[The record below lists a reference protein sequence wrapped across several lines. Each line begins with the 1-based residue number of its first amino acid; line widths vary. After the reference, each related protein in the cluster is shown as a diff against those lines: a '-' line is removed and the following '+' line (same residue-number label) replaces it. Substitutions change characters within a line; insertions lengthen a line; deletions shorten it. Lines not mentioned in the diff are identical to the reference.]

1 MKHRSWVYWVVA
13 SIAVILAGAALVA
26 AEERIEVR
34 VENEGGNEV
43 TVDINGVEE
52 VIRLDD
58 LAEGETRTF
67 DVGGHTL
74 VVARA
79 GDHLTVTSE
88 GGPAGAPGVPG
99 EALETMVWVDD
110 GGEPGVRKKV
120 IVVRDGDGENRYTV
134 ELDGD
139 EIDLEGE
146 LDVEV
151 ERIVGDGA
159 HALFIASDGAK
170 RAPIILGAGARPG
183 MVRYRCGET
192 GSELLIPEA
201 DALQESYIC
210 PATSCVMTRVEE
222 PAVEVIT
229 IRKKVETEDE

>member
-1 MKHRSWVYWVVA
+1 MKHRSWLYWVVA

-34 VENEGGNEV
+34 VENDGGNEV
-43 TVDINGVEE
+43 TVDINGIAE
-52 VIRLDD
+52 VLRLED
-58 LAEGETRTF
+58 LADGETRTF
-67 DVGGHTL
+67 DVGDHTL

-88 GGPAGAPGVPG
+88 GGPLGAVG
-99 EALETMVWVDD
+99 EAHDAMVWVEGD
-110 GGEPGVRKKV
+110 GKPGVRKRV
-120 IVVRDGDGENRYTV
+120 VVVRDGDGESRYTV

-139 EIDLEGE
+139 EVDLEGE

-159 HALFIASDGAK
+159 HAVFIARDGAT
-170 RAPIILGAGARPG
+170 RAPVILGAGARPG
-183 MVRYRCGET
+183 MVRYRCEAT

-229 IRKKVETEDE
+229 VRKKRVETGDE